1 MLELLPMA
9 PHEIATDT
17 FLLPTIAP
25 EPSGGFVSAHT
36 LVIRAAEP
44 VVVDTGVSLAR
55 EAWLAHL
62 TAVLDPEDVR
72 WVFVSHDDHDHIGNL
87 EVLLDLCPSATLVGN
102 WSMTSRLGGDVPLPL
117 ERMRWLDHDESF
129 EVGDRTLHLVR
140 PPLWDSPATRGLYD
154 SRTGVLWAV
163 DTFGALVQGPVVEA
177 DDADDDL
184 YDATFDAMNLWNTP
198 WLELADRTRFAD
210 HVRRTADLPMTAVA
224 SAHGPVLRGDRI
236 AAAFNRTVE
245 LAARPALPT
254 PGQAVLDEML
264 ATFAGPTPAPS
275 AA

>member
-1 MLELLPMA
+1 
-9 PHEIATDT
+9 
-17 FLLPTIAP
+17 
-25 EPSGGFVSAHT
+25 
-36 LVIRAAEP
+36 
-44 VVVDTGVSLAR
+44 
-55 EAWLAHL
+55 
-62 TAVLDPEDVR
+62 
-72 WVFVSHDDHDHIGNL
+72 
-87 EVLLDLCPSATLVGN
+87 
-102 WSMTSRLGGDVPLPL
+102 
-117 ERMRWLDHDESF
+117 MRWLDQDEPF

-163 DTFGALVQGPVVEA
+163 DTFGALVQGAVVEA
-177 DDADDDL
+177 GDADGDL

-198 WLELADRTRFAD
+198 WLELVDRARFAD

-236 AAAFNRTVE
+236 AAAFDRTAE
-245 LAARPALPT
+245 LAARPAPPT
-254 PGQAVLDEML
+254 PGQAMLDEML